1 MGWGDLLSGLGFDA
15 EADGLREVRFVQVL
29 VRHEP
34 VGICTVLNSNQER
47 PYLHGSHCW
56 GVGVVVV
63 SESAR
68 LLLLHVSTEHRVPR
82 PRAFCYII

>member
-34 VGICTVLNSNQER
+34 VGICTVLNSN
-47 PYLHGSHCW
+47 
-56 GVGVVVV
+56 
-63 SESAR
+63 
-68 LLLLHVSTEHRVPR
+68 
-82 PRAFCYII
+82 